1 MSKRRDPNP
10 EFDLFIPA
18 LGDLPLKDQREV
30 MERPFFSLQKRKRLK
45 PIEYRSPDGE
55 AWVRVQ
61 AIPDYGMAT
70 IWDADILIWAAS
82 TLNRMKQQGVN
93 DLPRTLT
100 TTPYDLLRAIKRST
114 GGRDYQELQAAL
126 LRLQTTSITTSI
138 RATKRRQKAGFNWLA
153 RVLSGGAASV
163 TNGLSLRY
171 HLTITSQEAAAGTQK
186 RVAFMRGD
194 QLEELMVTI
203 PPGIRSGTRLRLQ
216 GKGLD
221 GKAGARG
228 DLYLRVTVT

>member
-18 LGDLPLKDQREV
+18 LGDLPLRDQREV

-82 TLNRMKQQGVN
+82 TLNRMKQQGLN
-93 DLPRTLT
+93 DLPRTLKIMRKA
-100 TTPYDLLRAIKRST
+100 LRPNGLFLGAM
-114 GGRDYQELQAAL
+114 L
-126 LRLQTTSITTSI
+126 
-138 RATKRRQKAGFNWLA
+138 
-153 RVLSGGAASV
+153 GGATLTEMRSAFV
-163 TNGLSLRY
+163 LADLERCAPHAEQILR
-171 HLTITSQEAAAGTQK
+171 
-186 RVAFMRGD
+186 
-194 QLEELMVTI
+194 
-203 PPGIRSGTRLRLQ
+203 
-216 GKGLD
+216 
-221 GKAGARG
+221 
-228 DLYLRVTVT
+228 

>member
-18 LGDLPLKDQREV
+18 LGDLPLRDQREV

-82 TLNRMKQQGVN
+82 TLNRMKQQGLN
-93 DLPRTLT
+93 DIPRTLT

-138 RATKRRQKAGFNWLA
+138 RASARRQKAGFNWLDSWTFDTDAETEQPRGHDVDSFGLGLRGYRQREVVAHHAPRLFPPVRGAGAGAVSYSAQA
-153 RVLSGGAASV
+153 RRHAARWVVVSGGGAA
-163 TNGLSLRY
+163 R
-171 HLTITSQEAAAGTQK
+171 Q
-186 RVAFMRGD
+186 
-194 QLEELMVTI
+194 
-203 PPGIRSGTRLRLQ
+203 
-216 GKGLD
+216 D
-221 GKAGARG
+221 G
-228 DLYLRVTVT
+228 